1 MACGLPVV
9 AANCAS
15 GPAEIL
21 LNRSREAVHGITQSA
36 AGAVVPPNDA
46 AAFAEALRIVHC
58 SDMRSARGAPALEL
72 SRRLSVERTAAHYW
86 EIIENDVASRTEPR
100 TGRKPVPTRE
110 TLVMGGGR
118 WEERRVG
125 KMWFRPGR
133 TRG

>member
-46 AAFAEALRIVHC
+46 AAFAEALRLVHG
-58 SDMRSARGAPALEL
+58 SDMRSARGAAALEL
-72 SRRLSVERTAAHYW
+72 SRRFSVERTAAHYW
-86 EIIENDVASRTEPR
+86 EIIENRSD
-100 TGRKPVPTRE
+100 
-110 TLVMGGGR
+110 
-118 WEERRVG
+118 ERRVG
-125 KMWFRPGR
+125 QGGVSTCSFRWSADQSNKEYAWNVI
-133 TRG
+133 TQKY

>member
-58 SDMRSARGAPALEL
+58 SDMRSARGAAALEL
-72 SRRLSVERTAAHYW
+72 SRRCSVERTADHYW
-86 EIIENDVASRTEPR
+86 EIIENAVASRTEHM
-100 TGRKPVPTRE
+100 TGRKPLDRKSTR
-110 TLVMGGGR
+110 R
-118 WEERRVG
+118 KYRH
-125 KMWFRPGR
+125 KCA
-133 TRG
+133 